1 MSRVRCGY
9 GGPGAAPVLSRLP
22 LVLFLFLFFFFFFF
36 FFLGRFR
43 FKWKQGTVRSG
54 LITVLRT
61 VRSDCGSHESLF
73 FSHRVVLEAKRTAK
87 MSSSRFSL
95 SDSMVRFGFQ
105 NLAIK
110 VAVGS

>member
-1 MSRVRCGY
+1 M
-9 GGPGAAPVLSRLP
+9 
-22 LVLFLFLFFFFFFF
+22 
-36 FFLGRFR
+36 
-43 FKWKQGTVRSG
+43 RSG

-73 FSHRVVLEAKRTAK
+73 FSHRVVFEAKRIAK

-95 SDSMVRFGFQ
+95 SDRMVRFGFQ

>member
-1 MSRVRCGY
+1 M
-9 GGPGAAPVLSRLP
+9 
-22 LVLFLFLFFFFFFF
+22 
-36 FFLGRFR
+36 
-43 FKWKQGTVRSG
+43 RSG

-87 MSSSRFSL
+87 MSGLRFSQ
-95 SDSMVRFGFQ
+95 SDRMVWFGVQ